1 MGLQLPAGAASYEFE
16 LATAGRLAIAG
27 LVGLAVGIER
37 EWSGHASGPHGRF
50 AGLRT
55 FLLLGLLGGGAGL
68 FMSWGLS
75 LVGVV
80 LLVGGTLFVV
90 AAYVMAVR
98 RPDHDLEAT
107 TEGAGLVVLMLGA
120 LAGVGQLAIAAGTV
134 AVVLLALGEKQRLH
148 WFVKQI
154 GEREMRAGLQ
164 FLVLALVILPLL
176 PSGPYGPYG
185 GIRPRALWS
194 VVVLFSGLNFAGYLA
209 RRAVGAARGYGMTGL
224 LGGLVSSTAV
234 TLQFARL
241 SRRDAKLGGPLA
253 LGVIGA
259 CTVLVPRVLVTSAVL
274 DGDVALALLPYALPP
289 LVIGLAVVAIAL
301 RRTPPVAPEAAT
313 GGDSSPLRLW
323 SAMQMALAFQVAI
336 TAVAIVRE
344 RWGSPGVL
352 ASAALLGLTN
362 MDALTVSM
370 SRLGATPGGAS
381 LGAQGIAVGL
391 LATTVFKA
399 ALAIALGSA
408 RFRRLVVGG
417 LTAEAAALGVGLW
430 LASAL

>member
-1 MGLQLPAGAASYEFE
+1 MDLPLPPGAASYEAE
-16 LATAGRLAIAG
+16 LETAARLAIAG

-37 EWSGHASGPHGRF
+37 EWSGHASGPQARF
-50 AGLRT
+50 GGLRT

-68 FMSWGLS
+68 LTAWGYAPA
-75 LVGVV
+75 GVV
-80 LLVGGTLFVV
+80 LLVGGALFVV
-90 AAYVMAVR
+90 AAYVMTVR
-98 RPDHDLEAT
+98 RPDRELDAT
-107 TEGAGLVVLMLGA
+107 TEGAALVVLMLGA
-120 LAGVGQLAIAAGTV
+120 LAGVGQLAIAAGAV

-148 WFVKQI
+148 WFVKHI

-176 PSGPYGPYG
+176 PVGPYGPYG

-194 VVVLFSGLNFAGYLA
+194 VVVLFSGLNFAGYIA

-224 LGGLVSSTAV
+224 FGGLVSSTAV

-241 SRRDAKLGGPLA
+241 SRRDARLGGPLA

-259 CTVLVPRVLVTSAVL
+259 CTVLVPRVLLTSAVL
-274 DGDVALALLPYALPP
+274 DSRVALALLPYVLPP
-289 LVIGLAVVAIAL
+289 LFVGIGVVAFAL
-301 RRTPPVAPEAAT
+301 RCAPPVAPEVAT
-313 GGDSSPLRLW
+313 GGESSPLRLW

-336 TAVAIVRE
+336 TAVTIVRM

-352 ASAALLGLTN
+352 TSAALLGLSN

-370 SRLGATPGGAS
+370 SRLGGTPGGVA

-399 ALAIALGSA
+399 ALAAALGSK
-408 RFRRLVVGG
+408 RFRGLVLGG
-417 LTAEAAALGVGLW
+417 LTAEAAALGAGLW